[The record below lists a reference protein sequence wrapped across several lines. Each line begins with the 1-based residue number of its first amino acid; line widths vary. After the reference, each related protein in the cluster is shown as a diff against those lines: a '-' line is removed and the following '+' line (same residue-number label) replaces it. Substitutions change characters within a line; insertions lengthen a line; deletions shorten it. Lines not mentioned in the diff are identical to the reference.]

1 MQFNSFVY
9 ILLFLPLTILVY
21 FSSNKIN
28 SILGKI
34 VIIISSVLFYAYTDW
49 TVLEIIGISI
59 LFNYLAVLLL
69 KKSRKWHKAM
79 LLIPIVIN
87 IGILFYFKYTDFV
100 IVNINAQFDKEFALR
115 ELVLPLGISFFTFQ
129 QIAYIVAIY
138 RDEIQN
144 ISMVDY
150 LAFIL
155 FFPKV
160 LMGPLADPVD
170 FINQLNDEN
179 KKKIDIENI
188 AKGIKIFSFGLF
200 KKMMIADVFARAV
213 AWGYSNFDTATS
225 SDWILIM
232 LFYTFEIYFDFS
244 GYSDMAVGSSKM
256 LNIDLPINFDS
267 PYKAISIRDFWKRW
281 HISLTKFL
289 TKYIYIPL
297 GGSKKGTILT
307 YINIMVVFFVSGIWH
322 GANWTFILWGIIH
335 GLLMIVD
342 RIFEKIEEKVFEP
355 VRWFL
360 SFMAVNVLWLLF
372 RSDSIEQWQNI
383 IKTILHFDNTIV
395 SDELIDIFTLPESQ
409 FLQDVIH
416 LDYFTHN
423 IKGFW
428 MLLYVIF
435 SFFVCLIPE
444 NNYRNINKLTIG
456 YMLLAVVAFVWGF
469 ICLGSESVFIYCNF

>member
-1 MQFNSFVY
+1 M
-9 ILLFLPLTILVY
+9 
-21 FSSNKIN
+21 
-28 SILGKI
+28 
-34 VIIISSVLFYAYTDW
+34 
-49 TVLEIIGISI
+49 
-59 LFNYLAVLLL
+59 
-69 KKSRKWHKAM
+69 
-79 LLIPIVIN
+79 
-87 IGILFYFKYTDFV
+87 
-100 IVNINAQFDKEFALR
+100 
-115 ELVLPLGISFFTFQ
+115 
-129 QIAYIVAIY
+129 
-138 RDEIQN
+138 
-144 ISMVDY
+144 
-150 LAFIL
+150 
-155 FFPKV
+155 
-160 LMGPLADPVD
+160 
-170 FINQLNDEN
+170 
-179 KKKIDIENI
+179 
-188 AKGIKIFSFGLF
+188 
-200 KKMMIADVFARAV
+200 
-213 AWGYSNFDTATS
+213 
-225 SDWILIM
+225 
-232 LFYTFEIYFDFS
+232 
-244 GYSDMAVGSSKM
+244 
-256 LNIDLPINFDS
+256 
-267 PYKAISIRDFWKRW
+267 
-281 HISLTKFL
+281 
-289 TKYIYIPL
+289 
-297 GGSKKGTILT
+297 T